1 MGRKLWHALCAASY
15 RASLCAHLMCFI
27 QSNHSTCTHILLE
40 EDAQAYVKQ
49 RASSLER
56 NAWARKINNSEATG
70 LELLEHV
77 GW

>member
-1 MGRKLWHALCAASY
+1 
-15 RASLCAHLMCFI
+15 MCFI